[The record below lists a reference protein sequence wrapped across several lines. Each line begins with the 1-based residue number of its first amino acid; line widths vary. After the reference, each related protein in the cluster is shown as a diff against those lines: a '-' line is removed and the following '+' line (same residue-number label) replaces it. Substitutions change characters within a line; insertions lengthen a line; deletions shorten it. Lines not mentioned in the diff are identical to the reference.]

1 MPFNEDLLN
10 LIELIQGFVP
20 KVQLTGIESKNLDL
34 QLAKIENNFNTYNK
48 ININFGTIGSQ
59 EKPLAIITSI
69 KYKNQELKES
79 GENVDKSLA
88 FLPEKTP
95 KSQKG
100 DSGKSLR
107 LELQD
112 IPFSSGFHLI
122 INQKDWWIKKGTPEE
137 KSVLIGDIKFIPI
150 NLNEWAYIK
159 TIETE
164 QQFGLLLNKS
174 GVMEAEIWRGD
185 LPPKDINNLSPE
197 VSGIFKC
204 TEYKSGETL
213 KFESVSELAVSL
225 DKNVVE
231 KAILIEYKPKNSPK
245 EYFVFIL
252 VQQ

>member
-1 MPFNEDLLN
+1 MPINEDLLN
-10 LIELIQGFVP
+10 LIHLIQGFIPQV
-20 KVQLTGIESKNLDL
+20 KLTGIENGNLDL
-34 QLAKIENNFNTYNK
+34 QLAKIDKLNIYNK
-48 ININFGTIGSQ
+48 ININFGTIGIQ
-59 EKPLAIITSI
+59 EKPLAIITS
-69 KYKNQELKES
+69 KNSKNKELKES
-79 GENVDKSLA
+79 GQNVEKSLA

-95 KSQKG
+95 KTQKIE
-100 DSGKSLR
+100 SGSSLR
-107 LELQD
+107 LELQN

-122 INQKDWWIKKGTPEE
+122 INQKYWWIKKGTPEE
-137 KSVLIGDIKFIPI
+137 KSVLIGDIKFIPMC
-150 NLNEWAYIK
+150 LSEWAYIK

-197 VSGIFKC
+197 LSEIFKC

-213 KFESVSELAVSL
+213 KFETVSELVVSL
-225 DKNVVE
+225 DKNVVS